1 MEAAATALGFAWV
14 PSRKPFLKRRDMCLR
29 CCIRP
34 VPVVR
39 LRLLF
44 TDQLTEGKGEDSVC
58 TRDGDGPQRTGIGDG
73 QYNHTAYEPQM
84 AT

>member
-1 MEAAATALGFAWV
+1 
-14 PSRKPFLKRRDMCLR
+14 MCLR

-44 TDQLTEGKGEDSVC
+44 TDQLTKSTSKKLMYTDH
-58 TRDGDGPQRTGIGDG
+58 GDGSDENEDER
-73 QYNHTAYEPQM
+73 
-84 AT
+84 